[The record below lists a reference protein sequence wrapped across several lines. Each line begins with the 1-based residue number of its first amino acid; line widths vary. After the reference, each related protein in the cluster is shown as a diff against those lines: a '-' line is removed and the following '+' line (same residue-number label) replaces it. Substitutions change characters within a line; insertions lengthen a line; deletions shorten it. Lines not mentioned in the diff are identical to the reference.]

1 MRFAFSI
8 ALFAALS
15 VGSTQLAAADPELF
29 SVLKTDDDV
38 YAMDLTE
45 DQKLLV
51 LAHKDA
57 DRVTIW
63 DILTNT
69 EVGSIDTPAP
79 AFVLCRGTR
88 IYVANYGHGLVS
100 VFDAAKQWEKVAEVK
115 TGLENVAVLAAPGG
129 KAFTGQLLG
138 LCDLSKK
145 EKQMIFV
152 DTIKKKSA
160 ALGKGDFA
168 GIAVD
173 FDGKN
178 YFWQV
183 NGGSPARYI
192 PGTKS
197 WPLLVAGRDS
207 PQQQGMMDTLPI
219 LRQVQPGTFWFG
231 GDRVSKGMPPAFVGD
246 ARGQFVIGDRSK
258 QLGYALL
265 TDDTGHY
272 LEAFELKGTLSQV
285 GKRLIQFPKEYH
297 RFAPKFWAN
306 PHVTHLHDYQN
317 IGVTGA
323 DGKLRVYVYECFDK
337 LVWTLTT
344 EAFPGDDVRGQKGP
358 PIASNQPEKPPM
370 EIVIA
375 PVDKDFRT
383 WTDTTGSFS
392 VVAKFLAVVDGKVKL
407 QKADGK
413 ESLVPLAKLSAA
425 DQAFVKSV
433 AVQPKPMDTPF
444 ESTAPS
450 PSTPKPPTVAS
461 KPNPPRDL
469 PKIPANLITAQGLVE
484 QYDKD
489 EAATDGKYKDK
500 QIIVSGMVMV
510 PMQRALFGKDIT
522 VLLSWPGEENKNV
535 RCVLNPAA
543 HAEAETL
550 WPGQLVKLTGTG
562 AGLLQVVPTVL
573 DCKFME
579 ILPMRDL
586 PTVTADTLIE
596 AYTDDLAAASKTYDG
611 KPIYLEATV
620 ASIDKTDQIV
630 YLQGDKDAKVQIRFS
645 WAAPEKSLV
654 ADLAEGKKL
663 KLKAVSGGKLDIQ
676 KHIALTFWQIV
687 K

>member
-1 MRFAFSI
+1 MRFAVSLTLI
-8 ALFAALS
+8 AALS
-15 VGSTQLAAADPELF
+15 VCVPQLAAAEPELF
-29 SVLKTDDDV
+29 SVLKADDDV

-45 DQKLLV
+45 DQKKLV

-63 DILTNT
+63 DIRTNK

-100 VFDAAKQWEKVAEVK
+100 VFDAAKKWQKVAEVK

-152 DTIKKKSA
+152 DTVKKKSA
-160 ALGKGDFA
+160 VMGKGDFA

-197 WPLLVAGRDS
+197 WPLLVAGRDA

-219 LRQVQPGTFWFG
+219 LRQVQTGTFWFG
-231 GDRVSKGMPPAFVGD
+231 GDRVSKGMPPGFIGD

-265 TDDTGHY
+265 TDETGHY

-285 GKRLIQFPKEYH
+285 GKRRIQFPKEYK

-317 IGVTGA
+317 IAVTGA
-323 DGKLRVYVYECFDK
+323 DGKLRVYVYECFDR

-344 EAFPGDDVRGQKGP
+344 EAFPGDDVREQKAP
-358 PIASNQPEKPPM
+358 PIA
-370 EIVIA
+370 
-375 PVDKDFRT
+375 T
-383 WTDTTGSFS
+383 
-392 VVAKFLAVVDGKVKL
+392 
-407 QKADGK
+407 
-413 ESLVPLAKLSAA
+413 
-425 DQAFVKSV
+425 
-433 AVQPKPMDTPF
+433 
-444 ESTAPS
+444 
-450 PSTPKPPTVAS
+450 
-461 KPNPPRDL
+461 NPP
-469 PKIPANLITAQGLVE
+469 E
-484 QYDKD
+484 
-489 EAATDGKYKDK
+489 
-500 QIIVSGMVMV
+500 
-510 PMQRALFGKDIT
+510 
-522 VLLSWPGEENKNV
+522 
-535 RCVLNPAA
+535 
-543 HAEAETL
+543 
-550 WPGQLVKLTGTG
+550 
-562 AGLLQVVPTVL
+562 
-573 DCKFME
+573 
-579 ILPMRDL
+579 
-586 PTVTADTLIE
+586 
-596 AYTDDLAAASKTYDG
+596 
-611 KPIYLEATV
+611 
-620 ASIDKTDQIV
+620 
-630 YLQGDKDAKVQIRFS
+630 
-645 WAAPEKSLV
+645 
-654 ADLAEGKKL
+654 
-663 KLKAVSGGKLDIQ
+663 
-676 KHIALTFWQIV
+676 
-687 K
+687 